1 MAWWKTLQYI
11 LTWWSFHLRS
21 MTGNKTYA
29 LTPRTP
35 KTTSR
40 NACWPTSE
48 WSLWNILESIWGK
61 APLVSP
67 KGCVC
72 VNRVA
77 LPFLHYTFSR
87 PVNPLA
93 SSQCGDYCR
102 LPSLICVILIFSD
115 WWVRGLEGKAHSVA
129 DCQSPP
135 LEKIPLPFPPT
146 HPHTPVCSQNRHDS
160 KWLAG
165 YVIMIIALF
174 FSRHRW

>member
-1 MAWWKTLQYI
+1 MQMLRSDGKHCSMYCVNQ
-11 LTWWSFHLRS
+11 WSIHLRS

-35 KTTSR
+35 KITSR
-40 NACWPTSE
+40 KARWPTSG
-48 WSLWNILESIWGK
+48 WSLWNTFLRAYGAKHCSF
-61 APLVSP
+61 LQ
-67 KGCVC
+67 KGVC
-72 VNRVA
+72 VNRA
-77 LPFLHYTFSR
+77 TLPFLHYRFSR

-135 LEKIPLPFPPT
+135 LEKTPRTPPCVVRT
-146 HPHTPVCSQNRHDS
+146 GMTVSDRLDMLL
-160 KWLAG
+160 W
-165 YVIMIIALF
+165 
-174 FSRHRW
+174 